1 MLLLLPLFFPLA
13 LDFLST
19 TYFLILPSHSLP
31 SVKWKSKDFRKK
43 RGTLRMRTVTST
55 ERREIARRNFVR
67 LLAEATRREDYP
79 RGKELLGDARDARIF
94 FFLREI
100 RGAHISFRKKIP
112 SRRIPRQ
119 VSCKHRSRI
128 TFILSSLFFNLNI
141 LIVLQC

>member
-1 MLLLLPLFFPLA
+1 MLLLLPLFFPSCSG
-13 LDFLST
+13 FFIYHVLS
-19 TYFLILPSHSLP
+19 P
-31 SVKWKSKDFRKK
+31 SVSFPSVSQMKVERLSEK

-94 FFLREI
+94 FFLRDI

-119 VSCKHRSRI
+119 VSCKHRPRI